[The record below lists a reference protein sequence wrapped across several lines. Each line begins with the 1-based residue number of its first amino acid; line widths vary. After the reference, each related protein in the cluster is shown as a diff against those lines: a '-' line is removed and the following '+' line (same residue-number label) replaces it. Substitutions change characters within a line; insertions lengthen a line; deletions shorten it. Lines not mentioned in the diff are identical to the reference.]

1 MKKEIQTNNAPSPI
15 GPYSQAILY
24 NNMLFISG
32 QIAINPSTGNI
43 ITNSI
48 EKETHQVMNNIKAI
62 LEEAEFELKNIVKC
76 SIFISDMK
84 KFSKINKVYGSY
96 FKSPYPSRETVE
108 VSCLPKN
115 VNVEISVIAAKKNKI
130 KN

>member
-1 MKKEIQTNNAPSPI
+1 
-15 GPYSQAILY
+15 
-24 NNMLFISG
+24 MLFISG

-115 VNVEISVIAAKKNKI
+115 VNVEISVIAAKKKY
-130 KN
+130 